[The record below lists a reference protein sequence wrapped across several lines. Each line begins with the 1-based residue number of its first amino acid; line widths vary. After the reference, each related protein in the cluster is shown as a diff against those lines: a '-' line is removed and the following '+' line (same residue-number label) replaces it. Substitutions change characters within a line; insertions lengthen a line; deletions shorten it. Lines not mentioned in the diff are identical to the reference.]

1 MAGSFYP
8 GYEVVRLL
16 LVIKMAV
23 VADEAVVRHTPKI
36 CAAAYLFLYL
46 AGGDG
51 GFLGRVQPVHVDQG
65 LDPDR
70 DT

>member
-23 VADEAVVRHTPKI
+23 VADKAVVRHTPKI
-36 CAAAYLFLYL
+36 CAAAYLLLYL

-51 GFLGRVQPVHVDQG
+51 GFLGRVQPAYVGYGLGPDQG
-65 LDPDR
+65 
-70 DT
+70 T